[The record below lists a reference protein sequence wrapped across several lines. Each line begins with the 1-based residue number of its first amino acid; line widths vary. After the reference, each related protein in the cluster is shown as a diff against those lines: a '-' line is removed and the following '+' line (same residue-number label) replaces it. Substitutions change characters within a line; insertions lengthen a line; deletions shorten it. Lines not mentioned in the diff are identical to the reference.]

1 MARGEGR
8 GGVEEGVGL
17 VGYIWV
23 GVVSISSAWA
33 IQAARRTNGEGF
45 YWGL

>member
-1 MARGEGR
+1 MARGQGR

-23 GVVSISSAWA
+23 GVVSISSA
-33 IQAARRTNGEGF
+33 
-45 YWGL
+45 